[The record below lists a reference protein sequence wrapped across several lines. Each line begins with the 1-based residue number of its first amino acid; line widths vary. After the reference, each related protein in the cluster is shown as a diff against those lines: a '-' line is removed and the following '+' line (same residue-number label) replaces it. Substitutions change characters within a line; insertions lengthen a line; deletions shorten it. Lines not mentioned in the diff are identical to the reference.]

1 MNKTKHHH
9 LTLATVLGIVVAT
22 LLGAPAAIQAEGHT
36 YYVATNGNDNATGAI
51 DSPWLTLRK
60 AAKTMTAGDTTYVH
74 GGTYCEFV
82 RFSASGTSNQ
92 PIRMLAYPKE
102 VPILD
107 GTTLGGCMNLATN
120 KSPKFQA
127 FITIGPSA
135 HYITISGFTL
145 CNGLQGIASHG
156 SNAVIRNMTISNI
169 WQHGILVGG
178 DNSLV
183 ENNFVTKASLANNL
197 AVGIVAANLNF
208 DPEHPLA
215 RHIIIRGNTAS
226 YIGFG
231 EGILTWMTDGTLIE
245 SNVVYDCGAE
255 NIYISDA
262 RNTLCQYNLSYFTPK
277 TISKNDFE
285 RQVLRL
291 SDEEVTWPRS
301 SGNLVINNLFF
312 NGNHTNAYL
321 DAFNWTRHGTEGT
334 ALFGDV
340 IANNTFV
347 NVELDTGPRLNRG
360 QNVGSLIQNNIFYRN
375 DGRPLAKIPSKT
387 GLTFSHNLWSSPPPE
402 NAGGT
407 GDIIGDPKLACRGN
421 TAPGELTRDYFAL
434 LPDSPAIGKGAA
446 LDGVNA
452 EYHIINEM
460 TPLNIGAYPAGN
472 PFRHTTNAV
481 TYLLTILSH
490 PGDASTGAGGGNYV
504 AGETVAINAVPY
516 PVNVAFSKAAR
527 TAIYYDLNPA
537 THPKLPAND
546 LVFQSWVINSGV
558 PIITDTNAA
567 ITALTMPAE
576 PVNITANFT
585 RKK

>member
-1 MNKTKHHH
+1 MNITKKHRRA
-9 LTLATVLGIVVAT
+9 LTSVLEIVIAV
-22 LLGAPAAIQAEGHT
+22 LLGASTAIQAESRT
-36 YYVATNGNDNATGAI
+36 YYVATNGNDNAMGRI

-60 AAKTMTAGDTTYVH
+60 AAKTMTAGDTTYVR

-82 RFSASGTSNQ
+82 RFSASGTANQ
-92 PIRMLAYPKE
+92 PIQMLAYPNE
-102 VPILD
+102 VPIID
-107 GTTLGGCMNLATN
+107 GARLGGCLNLATN

-127 FITIGPSA
+127 FMMIAPSA
-135 HYITISGFTL
+135 HYITLSGFTL

-156 SNAVIRNMTISNI
+156 SNVVIRNMTISNI

-277 TISKNDFE
+277 TISKNNFE

-312 NGNHTNAYL
+312 NGTHTNAFL
-321 DAFNWTRHGTEGT
+321 DAFNWTRKGTEGT

-375 DGRPLAKIPSKT
+375 DGRPLAKIPNKA
-387 GLTFSHNLWSSPPPE
+387 GLTFSHNLWSGPPPE

-407 GDIIGDPKLACRGN
+407 GDIIGNPQLACRDS
-421 TAPGELTRDYFAL
+421 TAPGQLTRDYFTL

-452 EYHIINEM
+452 EYRVTSEM

-472 PFRHTTNAV
+472 PFRHAANAV
-481 TYLLTILSH
+481 TYPLTILSH
-490 PGDASTGAGGGNYV
+490 PGDATTGAGGGNYV

-516 PVNVAFSKAAR
+516 PVNVAFSQAAR
-527 TAIYYDLNPA
+527 SAIYYDLNPA
-537 THPKLPAND
+537 THPQLPTND
-546 LVFQSWVINSGV
+546 LVFQYWVINSGK
-558 PIITDTNAA
+558 PMIADTNAA
-567 ITALTMPAE
+567 ITALTMPAG
-576 PVNITANFT
+576 PVSLTATFT
-585 RKK
+585 RGK

>member
-1 MNKTKHHH
+1 MNKTKHHR
-9 LTLATVLGIVVAT
+9 LALVCVLGSVVAA

-36 YYVATNGNDNATGAI
+36 YYVATNGNDNFTGTI
-51 DSPWLTLRK
+51 DSPWLTLRR
-60 AAKTMTAGDTTYVH
+60 AAKTMTAGDTTYVR

-92 PIRMLAYPKE
+92 PIQMLAYPNE
-102 VPILD
+102 VPIID
-107 GTTLGGCMNLATN
+107 GARLGGCMNLATN
-120 KSPKFQA
+120 NSPKFQA
-127 FITIGPSA
+127 FMMIAPTA
-135 HYITISGFTL
+135 HYITLSGFTL

-262 RNTLCQYNLSYFTPK
+262 RNTLCKYNLSYFTPK

-301 SGNLVINNLFF
+301 SGNLVINNLFL
-312 NGNHTNAYL
+312 NGNHTNAFL
-321 DAFNWTRHGTEGT
+321 DAFNWTRKGTEGT

-387 GLTFSHNLWSSPPPE
+387 GLTFSNNLWSSPPPE
-402 NAGGT
+402 NAGST

-446 LDGVNA
+446 LDSVNA
-452 EYHIINEM
+452 EYRVTSEM

-472 PFRHTTNAV
+472 PFRYTTNAV
-481 TYLLTILSH
+481 MYPLTILSY
-490 PGDASTGAGGGNYV
+490 PGVATTGAGGGNYV

-527 TAIYYDLNPA
+527 TANVLRRNEHNEPA
-537 THPKLPAND
+537 FVCQRPRPA
-546 LVFQSWVINSGV
+546 ISGLLA
-558 PIITDTNAA
+558 PRFS
-567 ITALTMPAE
+567 P
-576 PVNITANFT
+576 
-585 RKK
+585 